1 MWILFIK
8 ISVSEVTLTAF
19 GDTSICNYNGLFTV
33 GSLAKQG
40 LNQVWSLDESFMDT
54 LLSGRNENELITE
67 LEIGSTWVF
76 TKVYDESGCAAI
88 DSVLIERFA
97 FDLDYEKD
105 FTLCLN
111 DTVEIVP
118 IGYLDYDSVAFNW
131 SPAALLTSGVNDTNV
146 WISPDAGDHLLTV
159 ISTSEHNCIDY
170 DTIEVTVGGFDT
182 SSVLITTTADTLIT
196 GETAIL
202 TAYPDGLEYVWEPS
216 GSVLNQANN
225 TAEVGIVKTTEFTVL
240 LTDSIVK
247 ECFRSERV
255 TIIFIDANCEE
266 PYIFVP
272 NAFTPNGDG
281 ENDVLFV
288 RGRNITDL
296 YFAIFNRWGER
307 VFETEDQSVGWDGF
321 YKSMSSDPAVF
332 DYYLKFKCDGG
343 REHFIKGNVTV
354 IR

>member
-1 MWILFIK
+1 M
-8 ISVSEVTLTAF
+8 
-19 GDTSICNYNGLFTV
+19 
-33 GSLAKQG
+33 
-40 LNQVWSLDESFMDT
+40 
-54 LLSGRNENELITE
+54 
-67 LEIGSTWVF
+67 F
-76 TKVYDESGCAAI
+76 TKVYDELGCSAI
-88 DSVLIERFA
+88 DSVLIERYSY
-97 FDLDYEKD
+97 DIEYERDY
-105 FTLCLN
+105 TLCLN
-111 DTVEIVP
+111 DTVEVMP
-118 IGYLDYDSVAFNW
+118 IGYLDYDSVTFKW
-131 SPAALLTSGVNDTNV
+131 SPEELLTSGANDTNV
-146 WISPDAGDHLLTV
+146 WISPDPGNHLLTV
-159 ISTSEHNCIDY
+159 VSTSEHNCIDY
-170 DTIEVTVGGFDT
+170 DTIEVTVAKFDT
-182 SSVLITTTADTLIT
+182 SSVLITTTSDTLIT
-196 GETAIL
+196 GETAL
-202 TAYPDGLEYVWEPS
+202 LMAYPNGLEYVWQPAT
-216 GSVLNQANN
+216 SVINQTNN
-225 TAEVGIVKTTEFTVL
+225 TAEVGIVKTTEFTVQ
-240 LTDSIVK
+240 LTDSVVK

-255 TIIFIDANCEE
+255 NIIFIDANCEE